1 MRQVP
6 EHSQRKDEFAAGDER
21 KAEERGTA
29 YDFRVV
35 EIPGRHG
42 TQDAAPN
49 VEIWSAYTHR

>member
-6 EHSQRKDEFAAGDER
+6 EHSQREDEFAAGDEC

-29 YDFRVV
+29 DDFRVV

-42 TQDAAPN
+42 
-49 VEIWSAYTHR
+49 S